1 MVVCKPFMR
10 PCEDGLSPSW
20 MVFGGSSSQLGAQT
34 NHQCIGE
41 IHKWPEDSHRKEKTQ
56 PPFTSVSVIF
66 HAKYF
71 VVGEKKKHVFLR
83 RRAAWRW
90 QSLSIPLGP
99 SYPLN
104 PGSDNEF
111 PQGPGPGVHLFSPE
125 HERGIA
131 FSSPPAF
138 KIGS

>member
-1 MVVCKPFMR
+1 MGCHPAGWCLGVH
-10 PCEDGLSPSW
+10 LPSW
-20 MVFGGSSSQLGAQT
+20 VPRRTTSASVRFTNGLRTVTGKKKRSRHSQVFLSFSMQS
-34 NHQCIGE
+34 
-41 IHKWPEDSHRKEKTQ
+41 
-56 PPFTSVSVIF
+56 TSLL
-66 HAKYF
+66 
-71 VVGEKKKHVFLR
+71 EKKHVFLR